1 MDVELSSLF
10 YTISG
15 IAFLFATP
23 IAFILRSRKLMRR
36 RVILY
41 CALIAMG
48 VGCIIRTG
56 NLFKK
61 KHVYWVY
68 IGQCIN
74 GAALAVLSVTSF
86 PEIVD
91 AVEKTPEYP
100 YYDKDYVNFYISGLF
115 VMLAAIA

>member
-1 MDVELSSLF
+1 
-10 YTISG
+10 
-15 IAFLFATP
+15 
-23 IAFILRSRKLMRR
+23 
-36 RVILY
+36 
-41 CALIAMG
+41 MG